1 MTQPLPPDNDSVPE
15 DLPLRH
21 RGFRAREA
29 ENIRQAFIRS
39 RESEQMK
46 KDVLTHSQKLARIK
60 RPE

>member
-29 ENIRQAFIRS
+29 ENIRKEFIRS
-39 RESEQMK
+39 RRITVPPQGNSSAKPHASNEQ
-46 KDVLTHSQKLARIK
+46 
-60 RPE
+60 

>member
-1 MTQPLPPDNDSVPE
+1 MTQPLPPNNDSVPE

-39 RESEQMK
+39 RRITVSPQGNTSANSHDSNEQ
-46 KDVLTHSQKLARIK
+46 
-60 RPE
+60 

>member
-1 MTQPLPPDNDSVPE
+1 MTQPLPPNNDSVPE

-39 RESEQMK
+39 RKLTVRPQGDTSANPHDSNEQ
-46 KDVLTHSQKLARIK
+46 
-60 RPE
+60 